1 MSTDLAP
8 TPPATAA
15 LSAPMQ
21 AALDVL
27 AEGGRIKDAAHAA
40 GPTVT
45 VSQVWAWQRRHPA
58 FRAALDARYAAL
70 ADAERDVLSV
80 ALARATDPEAT
91 ERDVGNGLR
100 AASMVQGGLGIG
112 PSQVNAHAAGP
123 QVNVTV
129 AVGLLGGAGSPPSVD
144 VPGVVVDASTVEASQ
159 PRRSRSSSRRP
170 TRSGSSASD

>member
-1 MSTDLAP
+1 MTTDLAT

-15 LSAPMQ
+15 LSTPMR

-27 AEGGRIKDAAHAA
+27 AEGGRIKDAANAA
-40 GPTVT
+40 GPTTT

-58 FRAALDARYAAL
+58 FRATLDARYAAL

-100 AASMVQGGLGIG
+100 AASMVQVGLGIV
-112 PSQVNAHAAGP
+112 SSSVNAHGP
-123 QVNVTV
+123 ASVSVTV
-129 AVGLLGGAGSPPSVD
+129 AVGLLGGVGTPPSVD
-144 VPGVVVDASTVEASQ
+144 VPGVLVDARTVEASQ